1 MNSKYTNKIVLSGGV
16 HALDKFNNS
25 AQLVIKDDT
34 VVNAINLHN
43 NMDLHFILEKGVFLV
58 LNIFDYAVDLST
70 KIIVEADSSSKFV
83 INDAFITDVKYDLT
97 VETRLYGDDIEGTL
111 NIRGINEREG
121 TTKIL
126 MNGIVAGET
135 HGNILNE
142 YARILNKSEHSNV
155 LIPNLIVN
163 TSEVEANHGVS
174 VGHIDDKEL
183 FYMMSKGLSR
193 RNAIKIIEEGFLL
206 STLTPEL
213 KQQVQNILVGR

>member
-1 MNSKYTNKIVLSGGV
+1 MNSEYANKIVLSGGV

-25 AQLVIKDDT
+25 AQIVIKDDT

-135 HGNILNE
+135 RGNILNE